1 MCQPKSIC
9 RVDALVRP
17 EQGRVLIVKVFK
29 VEQAQAAAAAA
40 SPEPYAIRLGKFVDG
55 VLAPA
60 SSGCNSRHRPSD
72 RISFLLDAPDGGTV
86 QLFAQY
92 CVITNARGEPPTDK
106 SLRSTLEARCG
117 TAAQEETLRKGKTGR
132 KIDIVIAK
140 AGEGPLNI
148 DGVPYARCPIAQT
161 STPEWWIKRH
171 PLYQGKFPQ

>member
-1 MCQPKSIC
+1 
-9 RVDALVRP
+9 
-17 EQGRVLIVKVFK
+17 
-29 VEQAQAAAAAA
+29 
-40 SPEPYAIRLGKFVDG
+40 
-55 VLAPA
+55 
-60 SSGCNSRHRPSD
+60 
-72 RISFLLDAPDGGTV
+72 V
-86 QLFAQY
+86 Q
-92 CVITNARGEPPTDK
+92 

-171 PLYQGKFPQ
+171 PLYQGNFPQ